1 MNNKLALIFGITGQ
15 DGAYLA
21 DFLLKKKYKVIGTTR
36 NLSKKNLIRLFK
48 LKIENRVSLLKI
60 KRINHNVIK
69 DLFKKLKK
77 IDEIYYLSGET
88 SPLDSMNNPL
98 ETFDSNVNNLVS
110 ILEFI
115 KIKKFKT
122 KIFYASSSE
131 IFKNKKPNI
140 FNENSEIG
148 PRTPYAISKAAGF
161 WLIKYYRNNYKVNC
175 CTGILFNH
183 ESPLRSKNF
192 VFKKIIEQTQK
203 IKKEKRGKLQLGNI
217 KIKRDIGWA
226 PDYIV
231 AIWKMLQLKKFEDLV
246 IGSGKAYSIQEF
258 LNLVLKYLKLNESK
272 IVFNKKELIRK
283 NDLIEYKA
291 NPSLALKKIR
301 WKNTLSIEKIIEKML
316 NDEYY

>member
-246 IGSGKAYSIQEF
+246 IGSGKAYSIEEF
-258 LNLVLKYLKLNESK
+258 LNLVLKYLKLNK
-272 IVFNKKELIRK
+272 LKFFLIKK
-283 NDLIEYKA
+283 N
-291 NPSLALKKIR
+291 
-301 WKNTLSIEKIIEKML
+301 
-316 NDEYY
+316 